1 MSSANNL
8 FNIKI
13 NSTSDG
19 FVNFG
24 NAVNINMSSK
34 EKEIGG
40 SEPVGDF
47 AGNVAGGCNAY
58 LDPDIIDML
67 RIKK

>member
-13 NSTSDG
+13 NWARDG
-19 FVNFG
+19 FINFG

-34 EKEIGG
+34 SKEIG
-40 SEPVGDF
+40 SAEPVGDF
-47 AGNVAGGCNAY
+47 AGNVTGARNAY
-58 LDPDIIDML
+58 LDPDFIDML